1 MGLIRVPLVHPIIF
15 RHLDRDTYS
24 GDLNRVPCKISNSQR
39 CKKVKIGLI
48 VGSHRKYSQSGKIA
62 AFCSDVLRDR
72 LYVSPWTLDLGQNPL
87 PMWDEDLAEGASH
100 WAGFG
105 HLAEQLSG
113 SDAFVIVSPEWHGMV
128 TPALK
133 NFFLLWSGTDELAHK
148 PALACA
154 VSSGDGGA
162 YVINELRT
170 SSYKNSRLC
179 WLPEHLI
186 ARQVRKICNDDVA
199 DNDRERH
206 QRFTERCQHSLH
218 LLTAYARALQSVRN
232 EGFVED
238 TKFPNGM

>member
-1 MGLIRVPLVHPIIF
+1 M
-15 RHLDRDTYS
+15 
-24 GDLNRVPCKISNSQR
+24 
-39 CKKVKIGLI
+39 KIGLI

-62 AFCSDVLRDR
+62 AFCSDVLRNR
-72 LYVSPWTLDLGQNPL
+72 LDVSPWTLDLGQNPL

-105 HLAEQLSG
+105 HLAEQLSS

-186 ARQVRKICNDDVA
+186 ARQVRKICNDDLS
-199 DNDRERH
+199 DNDREKH
-206 QRFTERCQHSLH
+206 QRFAERCHHSLR
-218 LLTAYARALQSVRN
+218 LLTAYARALQSVRS